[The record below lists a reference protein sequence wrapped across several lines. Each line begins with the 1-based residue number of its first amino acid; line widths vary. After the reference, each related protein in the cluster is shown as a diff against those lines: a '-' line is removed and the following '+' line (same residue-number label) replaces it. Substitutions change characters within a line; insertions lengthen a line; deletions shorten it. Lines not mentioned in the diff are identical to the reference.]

1 MNKQTVPVI
10 DRTNNSLYRFKRVN
24 KLTNR
29 NFKITVLQI
38 TLHFPLKEKL
48 TVKSDYKSLID
59 ILQKRYLSD
68 ILNKLIF
75 VFNNNNNSN
84 NNSNDHIY

>member
-38 TLHFPLKEKL
+38 TLHFPFKEKL
-48 TVKSDYKSLID
+48 TVKSDYNSLIV

-84 NNSNDHIY
+84 NNLH

>member
-1 MNKQTVPVI
+1 MFLLNEWSESNKKKT
-10 DRTNNSLYRFKRVN
+10 
-24 KLTNR
+24 R

-38 TLHFPLKEKL
+38 TLHFPFKEKL
-48 TVKSDYKSLID
+48 TVKSDYNSLIV

-84 NNSNDHIY
+84 NNLH